1 MTIDLSPS
9 KEELVDLSVDKSRSV
24 IWRVISSK
32 FFLKEKLIDFERL
45 KINLAP
51 VIDIKDIQSLSSRV
65 A

>member
-51 VIDIKDIQSLSSRV
+51 VIDTKDIQSLSSRV